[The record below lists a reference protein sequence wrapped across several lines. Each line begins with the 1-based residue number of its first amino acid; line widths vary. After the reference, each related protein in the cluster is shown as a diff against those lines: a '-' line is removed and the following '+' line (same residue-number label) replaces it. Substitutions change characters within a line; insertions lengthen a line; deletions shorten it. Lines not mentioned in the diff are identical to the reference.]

1 MVRHAPSALV
11 LGRRLARGNAPEE
24 AGVVSVRGRGRVRV
38 RGRGR
43 VRVRVRVRVRASW
56 LDERVRTLGA
66 LGVLELLLALVLRPV
81 DAAHLLEVV
90 LADEDHHALGVVDA
104 AAPA

>member
-1 MVRHAPSALV
+1 MQRSEPGLPA
-11 LGRRLARGNAPEE
+11 RLALICGEVPEE
-24 AGVVSVRGRGRVRV
+24 ARTEDHAHAAAPLVTLAHRGLHHHR
-38 RGRGR
+38 
-43 VRVRVRVRVRASW
+43 
-56 LDERVRTLGA
+56 DELVRTLGA
-66 LGVLELLLALVLRPV
+66 LGILELLLALVLRPV

>member
-1 MVRHAPSALV
+1 MTVRL
-11 LGRRLARGNAPEE
+11 RL
-24 AGVVSVRGRGRVRV
+24 RVRV
-38 RGRGR
+38 RVRVGVSVRVSVRVRIR

-56 LDERVRTLGA
+56 LDELVRTLGA